1 MPGPGWILT
10 RATKRIKMID
20 MSMMFHVISTLDT
33 LEQLIPGEEAREYAL
48 RKWEWEAMKK
58 DS

>member
-1 MPGPGWILT
+1 
-10 RATKRIKMID
+10 MID
-20 MSMMFHVISTLDT
+20 MSMMFHMISTLDT

-58 DS
+58 DC